1 MIGIKNVI
9 AIVCGGG
16 PAPGINSVISGIT
29 NEATRHGWDVLG
41 IYDGF
46 SRLARGEKNYVR
58 LEPKDIS
65 HIHMAG
71 GCILKMSRFNPTKKE
86 SDLRTVVETLTEL
99 GVTHLVTIGGDDTAY
114 SSAAVS
120 EEARKMGRTINVVHV
135 PKTIDNDLPLPEGVP
150 TFGFET
156 ARAFATTEIENLM
169 EDARTTNNR
178 WYFTIAMGRTAGHLA
193 LGMGRSA
200 GAAITIIPEE
210 FPQKKIPL
218 QQLVDIVTGSIVKR
232 YLTGK
237 NYGVAVIA
245 EGVIEKIAP
254 EDFKK
259 LGEVV
264 TDEHGHIRY
273 SELDFGEILKQAV
286 LAEVKKIGI
295 KISII
300 DKEIGY
306 ELRCTAPIAYDID
319 YARSLGYSAVRFLM
333 RGDSGALISIQNN
346 EAVPMRFEDIKDP
359 ATGKTR
365 VRKVNIKSVQYR
377 IARGSMM
384 RMEKED
390 LDDPGLANAY
400 RMTPKEFKARY
411 AYLFETGEE
420 QPAPA
425 AKDAGEKKA

>member
-218 QQLVDIVTGSIVKR
+218 QQLVDIITGSIVKR

-295 KISII
+295 KVSII

-425 AKDAGEKKA
+425 AKDAGEKKV

>member
-178 WYFTIAMGRTAGHLA
+178 WYFTIALGRTAGHLA

-218 QQLVDIVTGSIVKR
+218 QQLVDIITGSIVKR

-295 KISII
+295 KVSII

-400 RMTPKEFKARY
+400 RMTPKEFKERY

>member
-1 MIGIKNVI
+1 M
-9 AIVCGGG
+9 
-16 PAPGINSVISGIT
+16 
-29 NEATRHGWDVLG
+29 
-41 IYDGF
+41 
-46 SRLARGEKNYVR
+46 
-58 LEPKDIS
+58 
-65 HIHMAG
+65 
-71 GCILKMSRFNPTKKE
+71 
-86 SDLRTVVETLTEL
+86 
-99 GVTHLVTIGGDDTAY
+99 
-114 SSAAVS
+114 
-120 EEARKMGRTINVVHV
+120 
-135 PKTIDNDLPLPEGVP
+135 
-150 TFGFET
+150 
-156 ARAFATTEIENLM
+156 
-169 EDARTTNNR
+169 
-178 WYFTIAMGRTAGHLA
+178 
-193 LGMGRSA
+193 
-200 GAAITIIPEE
+200 
-210 FPQKKIPL
+210 
-218 QQLVDIVTGSIVKR
+218 
-232 YLTGK
+232 
-237 NYGVAVIA
+237 
-245 EGVIEKIAP
+245 
-254 EDFKK
+254 
-259 LGEVV
+259 

-400 RMTPKEFKARY
+400 RMPPKEFKERY